1 MRFVDAFRAYI
12 SSVPEQA
19 TRREIYRCTIPE
31 FIAVRRENAGI
42 RPSFV
47 LIEACMKLDSIPQ
60 EVMDHEALKSLTND
74 ACDLI
79 SIDNV
84 SAAP

>member
-1 MRFVDAFRAYI
+1 MDAFRAYI

-19 TRREIYRCTIPE
+19 TRRGGYRCTIPE
-31 FIAVRRENAGI
+31 FVAVRRENAGI

-60 EVMDHEALKSLTND
+60 EIMDHEALKSLTND